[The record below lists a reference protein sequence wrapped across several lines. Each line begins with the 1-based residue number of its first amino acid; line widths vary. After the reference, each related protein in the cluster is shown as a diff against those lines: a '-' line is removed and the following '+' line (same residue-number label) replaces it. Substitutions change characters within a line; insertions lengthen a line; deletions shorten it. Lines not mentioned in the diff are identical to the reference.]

1 MAKLKIQKNKHRT
14 QPAKSGGTSHET
26 VPGRLAVFLD
36 KGILGCIIL
45 MVIGVPLAFYSGSLE
60 KYPIP
65 KTTVLKILVL
75 TALTLWAFRVISEKK
90 FIFKRTSLD
99 IPIVLYLAASFLS
112 FKNASNIHSFENSFV
127 NMVIFVSLYYLV
139 LNNVKKEWVGKIL
152 FVSGVTAIAA
162 SFFGIYQ
169 YATAP
174 QFNLNTTVTSTLG
187 HSNFLAQYLIAVIP
201 ICLALFLKSSNIKN
215 TLLWGIGFLVIFSC
229 LILTFS
235 RGGWLG
241 FAVSMGF
248 FILLYRLSS
257 KDEKLKDL
265 SSRTFK
271 RRLVLFVIFV
281 LLLSGLLISSK
292 TYILQ
297 SILINPKSPIPSGN
311 TDKNIDLNYKILTAL
326 LRVEMWKGTLDMIK
340 ESPVFG
346 VGLGNYPIQSPR
358 FRTWEELSINQDI
371 LWWAHNDYLQITA
384 EAGILALSSFLLLL
398 CFFFKTAIKEIKYI
412 EKDSKI
418 FFVGLVSSILATLT
432 HSFFSFNLYQP
443 VPTMLFWLFIALSMI
458 FQKGKEFEFFHF
470 KTPQKLRQ
478 GHSQLNFPLPF
489 QIITGLIVF
498 SLFIFGSIAAI
509 KPFLAD
515 IYYTKGE
522 INSMNAQWEESIPF
536 YQEANKLSPFNPKY
550 RYALSVSL
558 YKVGDFDEAISQGEI
573 AYRLTPFVSDVN
585 RILCLAKN
593 EIGNKYV
600 SQEKLDLAISKY
612 NEVIKLINDRRRVKL
627 RANEINIWGREL
639 ANAIYNRGNIFF
651 MKKSY
656 NEALN
661 DYQETLKL
669 APDHYY
675 AVRAIEKIR
684 SIRPAY

>member
-14 QPAKSGGTSHET
+14 QPAKSGGMSHET
-26 VPGRLAVFLD
+26 VPGRLAVFLH

-60 KYPIP
+60 RYPIP
-65 KTTVLKILVL
+65 KTTVLKVL
-75 TALTLWAFRVISEKK
+75 AITALTLWAFRVISEKK
-90 FIFKRTSLD
+90 FIFKKTSLD
-99 IPIVLYLAASFLS
+99 LPIVLYLAVSFLS
-112 FKNASNIHSFENSFV
+112 FKNASNIHAFENSFV

-139 LNNVKKEWVGKIL
+139 LNNVKREWIGKIL
-152 FVSGVTAIAA
+152 FFSGVTAIAA

-169 YATAP
+169 YATAT
-174 QFNLNTTVTSTLG
+174 QFNLNTTVISTLG
-187 HSNFLAQYLIAVIP
+187 HSNFLAQYLIAIIP
-201 ICLALFLKSSNIKN
+201 VSLAFFLKSSKIEN
-215 TLLWGIGFLVIFSC
+215 TLLWGVGSLVIFSC

-257 KDEKLKDL
+257 RDEKLKGL
-265 SSRTFK
+265 SPRILK
-271 RRLVLFVIFV
+271 RRLVLFLIFV
-281 LLLSGLLISSK
+281 LFLSGLLISSK

-297 SILINPKSPIPSGN
+297 SILINPKNPIPSTN
-311 TDKNIDLNYKILTAL
+311 PDKNIEFNYKILTAL
-326 LRVEMWKGTLDMIK
+326 LRVEMWKGTLEMIK

-371 LWWAHNDYLQITA
+371 LWWAHNDYLQMTA
-384 EAGILALSSFLLLL
+384 ESGILALSSFLLLL
-398 CFFFKTAIKEIKYI
+398 CIFFKTAIKEIKYI

-418 FFVGLVSSILATLT
+418 FFIGLVSSILATLT

-443 VPTMLFWLFIALSMI
+443 VPTMLFWLFIALAMI
-458 FQKGKEFEFFHF
+458 SQKGKEFELFHF
-470 KTPQKLRQ
+470 KTPQKL
-478 GHSQLNFPLPF
+478 SQWHPRLNFPLPF
-489 QIITGLIVF
+489 QIISGLIVF
-498 SLFIFGSIAAI
+498 SLFVIGSIATI

-550 RYALSVSL
+550 RYALAVSL
-558 YKVGDFDEAISQGEI
+558 YKVGDFKESIAEGEV
-573 AYRLTPFVSDVN
+573 AYKLTPFISDVN

-600 SQEKLDLAISKY
+600 SQGKLDLAITKY
-612 NEVIKLINDRRRVKL
+612 NEVIKLINERRRVKL
-627 RANEINIWGREL
+627 RASEINIWGREL
-639 ANAIYNRGNIFF
+639 ANALYNRGNIFF
-651 MKKSY
+651 MEKSY
-656 NEALN
+656 KEALN

-675 AVRAIEKIR
+675 AIQAIEKIR
-684 SIRPAY
+684 SIKPAY